1 MIMMTSRDRT
11 TSVALD
17 DPAPISRRSHALANG
32 LAVGFDAG
40 LDPRLV
46 QLDDAREDET
56 AYRAKGGYQAAR
68 SGQTLIQAVEEANLR
83 GRGGAAFPTAVKL
96 ATLARSEGPKFVIAN
111 GDEGE
116 PASIKDRWLMR
127 ARPHQVLDG
136 VLLAADAIGADKAYL
151 YVSDDDSAASLQAA
165 ITEAGTTVVPLEIC
179 KVERSYVGGEETS
192 AVRFINGGPA
202 KPTDKPPRPFEKGVK
217 GKPTLVLNV
226 ETLANLPFIARHG
239 AKVFRS
245 VGSDA
250 AAPGTL
256 LLTITG
262 AVRYPGLYEV
272 STGSKLGDVI
282 ERVAGFRGPPRA
294 FLMGGFFGGL
304 LGPRA
309 LDLPLSY
316 DALRAQG
323 SGLGCGAIVVLGVD
337 DCAVAAAAEVMDYFA
352 RENANQCGACIR
364 GTAAMSKVLNDLA
377 QRRATV
383 EELGRLKAWSTSL
396 VGRGG
401 CSVLDGAAALA
412 GSVFREFTKEVES
425 HVAEACPRCAAVRSA
440 HPATRFSV

>member
-1 MIMMTSRDRT
+1 MIMMTPRDRT

-46 QLDDAREDET
+46 QFDDAREDET

-165 ITEAGTTVVPLEIC
+165 ITEAGTTVIPLEIC

-202 KPTDKPPRPFEKGVK
+202 KPGEGEAD
-217 GKPTLVLNV
+217 
-226 ETLANLPFIARHG
+226 AG
-239 AKVFRS
+239 AKCR
-245 VGSDA
+245 DA
-250 AAPGTL
+250 GELAIHCASWREG
-256 LLTITG
+256 
-262 AVRYPGLYEV
+262 VQV
-272 STGSKLGDVI
+272 C
-282 ERVAGFRGPPRA
+282 GFRCGRARNASFDCHRRGSIPR
-294 FLMGGFFGGL
+294 
-304 LGPRA
+304 
-309 LDLPLSY
+309 
-316 DALRAQG
+316 
-323 SGLGCGAIVVLGVD
+323 
-337 DCAVAAAAEVMDYFA
+337 
-352 RENANQCGACIR
+352 
-364 GTAAMSKVLNDLA
+364 
-377 QRRATV
+377 
-383 EELGRLKAWSTSL
+383 SL
-396 VGRGG
+396 
-401 CSVLDGAAALA
+401 
-412 GSVFREFTKEVES
+412 
-425 HVAEACPRCAAVRSA
+425 
-440 HPATRFSV
+440 